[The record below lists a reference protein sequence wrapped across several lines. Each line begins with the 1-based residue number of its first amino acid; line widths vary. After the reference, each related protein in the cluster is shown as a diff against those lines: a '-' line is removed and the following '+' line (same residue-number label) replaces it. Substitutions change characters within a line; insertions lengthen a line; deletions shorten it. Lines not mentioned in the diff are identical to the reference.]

1 MMIRDDRQVAINLV
15 VEALL
20 EAAHI
25 HQEGAE
31 LLEGQDLSAALR
43 ALAEQRRRAA
53 QELGDHVRALGDLPS
68 EPDADLQAA
77 RDLLARLQ
85 VAMADDRS
93 DQVAQRC
100 RHAEEHLAG
109 RVGAALEEDLPAETR
124 AVLESLRS
132 VPELPAALDSGS
144 SADDGS

>member
-1 MMIRDDRQVAINLV
+1 MLRDDRQVALNLV
-15 VEALL
+15 VKALL

-31 LLEGQDLSAALR
+31 LLDGQDLSAELR

-53 QELGDHVRALGDLPS
+53 LDLGEHVRRLGDLPS

-77 RDLLARLQ
+77 KDLLARLQ
-85 VAMADDRS
+85 VAMANDQR

-100 RHAEEHLAG
+100 RHAEEHLAE
-109 RVGAALEEDLPAETR
+109 RVREALQEDLPADTR
-124 AVLESLRS
+124 ALLESILG
-132 VPELPAALDSGS
+132 VPELTAALGT
-144 SADDGS
+144 G

>member
-1 MMIRDDRQVAINLV
+1 MLRDDRQVAINLV

-31 LLEGQDLSAALR
+31 LLDGQDLSAALR
-43 ALAEQRRRAA
+43 ALAEQRRRVAL
-53 QELGDHVRALGDLPS
+53 ELGEHVRRLGDLPS

-77 RDLLARLQ
+77 KDLLARLQ
-85 VAMADDRS
+85 IAMASDQR

-100 RHAEEHLAG
+100 RHAEEHLAE
-109 RVGAALEEDLPAETR
+109 RVRAALEEDLPADTR
-124 AVLESLRS
+124 AVLESILGG
-132 VPELPAALDSGS
+132 PELTAALDAGS
-144 SADDGS
+144 SADKI

>member
-1 MMIRDDRQVAINLV
+1 MLRDDRQVAINLV

-31 LLEGQDLSAALR
+31 LLDGQDLSAALR
-43 ALAEQRRRAA
+43 ALSEQRRRVAL
-53 QELGDHVRALGDLPS
+53 ELGEHVRRLGDLPS

-77 RDLLARLQ
+77 KDLLARLQ
-85 VAMADDRS
+85 IAMASDQR

-100 RHAEEHLAG
+100 RHAEEHLAE
-109 RVGAALEEDLPAETR
+109 RVRAALEEDLPADTR
-124 AVLESLRS
+124 AVLESILGGS
-132 VPELPAALDSGS
+132 ELTAALDAGS
-144 SADDGS
+144 SADKI